1 MGRGSDMSE
10 LHLSRDDIK
19 PLLEGL
25 AILGTGGGGNPEWGS
40 MILENDLERGR
51 EWRIVSL
58 ESVPDTWTVVC
69 GGIMGSVKALEAIG
83 FDRVLQDWEA
93 DFPLITVTRRM
104 SELIGKEIDAMIP
117 FEAGGLNGPVVL
129 SLASRMGI
137 AAIDADALGRSAPE
151 TQMTSWHGHGVEITP
166 MPLADSRGN
175 LVVVSKAAEPTY
187 VDEVGRF
194 VVTKGGYLGAN
205 NHHPMSGG
213 QVKATSIPGTFS
225 AALRLGRAVLEAR
238 ERRSDPVAAA
248 AAQLEPI
255 ASHRARVRA
264 LHEQEHM
271 GFYFTTVELEVD
283 QGRTGQLVVKNETM
297 MLKLD
302 GEVVCMFPDRVIML
316 ERETGRGVM
325 SVELHP
331 GMELNLLIAPA
342 HERLQTAAQ
351 TPLGRKAMAPARY
364 GYPELQYRPL
374 LRD

>member
-1 MGRGSDMSE
+1 MSE

-40 MILENDLERGR
+40 MILENDLKRGR

-58 ESVPDTWTVVC
+58 ESVPDSWTVVC

-83 FDRVLQDWEA
+83 FDQVLQDWEA

-104 SELIGKEIDAMIP
+104 SQLIGKEIEAMIP
-117 FEAGGLNGPVVL
+117 FEAGGLNAPIVL
-129 SLASRMGI
+129 SLASRMEI

-166 MPLADSRGN
+166 MPLADSLGN

-194 VVTKGGYLGAN
+194 VVTKGGFLGAN
-205 NHHPMSGG
+205 NHHPMSGA
-213 QVKATSIPGTFS
+213 QAKATSIPGTFS
-225 AALRLGRAVLEAR
+225 AALELGRAVLEAR

-248 AAQLEPI
+248 AALLGPI
-255 ASHRARVRA
+255 ASHKARVRT

-271 GFYFTTVELEVD
+271 GFYFTVVELEVD
-283 QGRTGQLVVKNETM
+283 HGRTGELTVKNETM

-302 GEVVCMFPDRVIML
+302 GEVVCMFPDRVILL
-316 ERETGRGVM
+316 ERGTGRGVM

-331 GMELNLLIAPA
+331 GMELDLLIAPA

-351 TPLGRKAMAPARY
+351 TPLGSKAMAPARY
-364 GYPELQYRPL
+364 GHPDLRYRPL
-374 LRD
+374 PRH